1 MKIRHLVLAT
11 FVLASGT
18 VYGQDSDGDEME
30 ATMRLM
36 GNAEAE
42 LPDAVIKTI
51 ELPEALLTKH
61 PDSPAIDAS
70 ADGHGKAAERHAR
83 RDAGLDQ
90 ADLARDRGAD
100 MSQKAAEDRENLG
113 RSDDRPEP
121 PENPGAPD
129 DLPGP
134 PGN

>member
-1 MKIRHLVLAT
+1 
-11 FVLASGT
+11 
-18 VYGQDSDGDEME
+18 
-30 ATMRLM
+30 MRL
-36 GNAEAE
+36 
-42 LPDAVIKTI
+42 PTVT
-51 ELPEALLTKH
+51 
-61 PDSPAIDAS
+61 
-70 ADGHGKAAERHAR
+70 ERPPSVMQG
-83 RDAGLDQ
+83 DAGLDQ

-113 RSDDRPEP
+113 RSDDHPEP